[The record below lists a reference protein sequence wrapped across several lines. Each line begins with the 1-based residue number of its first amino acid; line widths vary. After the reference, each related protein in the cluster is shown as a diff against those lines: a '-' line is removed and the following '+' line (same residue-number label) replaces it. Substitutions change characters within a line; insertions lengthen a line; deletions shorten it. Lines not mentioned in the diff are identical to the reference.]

1 MTNYLVHKTYTQ
13 ATLSLSHTQPSVYIF
28 LFEEDKQTN
37 FIFPA
42 ARKVEIKN
50 RAHKLL
56 DRGEIS
62 AARQCSFLCVRVYI
76 CKGKISWLAN

>member
-13 ATLSLSHTQPSVYIF
+13 ATLSLSQPSLYIF

-62 AARQCSFLCVRVYI
+62 TAPVFFSVRACVY
-76 CKGKISWLAN
+76 L